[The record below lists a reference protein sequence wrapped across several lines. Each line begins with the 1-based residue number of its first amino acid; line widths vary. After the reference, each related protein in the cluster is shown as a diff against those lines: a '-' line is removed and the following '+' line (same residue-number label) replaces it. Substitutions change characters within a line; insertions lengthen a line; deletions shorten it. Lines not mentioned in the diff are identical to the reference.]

1 MYNRVDIF
9 TYYIP
14 SAKFFIGK
22 FFANERK
29 HSQMRSEDQLLANKS
44 TRRSRGLLF
53 DNNCS
58 SDRNNLWMFELSF
71 YRVIFCFLVLIGQ
84 YLSRNWLLNI

>member
-58 SDRNNLWMFELSF
+58 SDRIIYGCLS
-71 YRVIFCFLVLIGQ
+71 
-84 YLSRNWLLNI
+84 